1 MERTEPTLIET
12 LNELRT
18 EGYVEDFNLQQNC
31 LECRQGEYKVFHN
44 EFSIDKVFR
53 FEGESDPGDASV
65 LYAISSKK
73 YGLKGVLVNAYGIY
87 SSEITDE
94 MLRKLN

>member
-1 MERTEPTLIET
+1 MERTEPTLVET
-12 LNELRT
+12 LNELRA
-18 EGYVEDFNLQQNC
+18 EGYVKDFNLQQNC

-65 LYAISSKK
+65 LYAISSEK

-87 SSEITDE
+87 SSELTDE